1 MVPGAVE
8 LGMAAINEEGYGGPV
23 GDMGSTNNVDTLKNI
38 WFDDTEAWEG
48 IDEVIFPHLCSLP
61 LDGMSAFFLDMCV
74 HISCIMSGRTS
85 ALRPACQENNDVPV
99 ADPAHRGRSLGG
111 PERARW

>member
-1 MVPGAVE
+1 
-8 LGMAAINEEGYGGPV
+8 MAAINEEGYGGPV
-23 GDMGSTNNVDTLKNI
+23 GEMGSTNNVDTLKNI

-48 IDEVIFPHLCSLP
+48 IDEVTFSYDCSLP
-61 LDGMSAFFLDMCV
+61 LDGMSALFLDMCV
-74 HISCIMSGRTS
+74 HISCITSGRKLALPS
-85 ALRPACQENNDVPV
+85 AYQEINNVPV